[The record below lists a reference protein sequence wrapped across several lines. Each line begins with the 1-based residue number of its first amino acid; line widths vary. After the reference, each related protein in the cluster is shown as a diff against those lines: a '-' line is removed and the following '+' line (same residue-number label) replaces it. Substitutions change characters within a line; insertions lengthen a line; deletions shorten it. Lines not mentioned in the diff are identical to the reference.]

1 MSHAAYTPK
10 NWETT
15 MFPKTIHAMT
25 RALGL
30 AIAMSGLGSASVRAQ
45 QVPTGLPPDT
55 ATTSRKSASLSP
67 GRARGLV
74 GRAAAAAASAAKS
87 VKQSEAKQDVAQA
100 ALVAVAKANPGPVML
115 QEVLRMQERDHARAA
130 AAQAARQAQANAA
143 MATATAQM
151 SAGMA
156 AIAQQ
161 VQSTSRPSIAAP
173 SGPVESDSA
182 MTAARAEYTRLAAR
196 AASGDRRAAQQ
207 LERFQREMSAA
218 APTLSALP
226 ASEQQAAYDAALRNA
241 LACATSGKACR
252 TR

>member
-1 MSHAAYTPK
+1 
-10 NWETT
+10 
-15 MFPKTIHAMT
+15 MFPKTIHART

-30 AIAMSGLGSASVRAQ
+30 AIAMSGLGSSAVRAQ
-45 QVPTGLPPDT
+45 QLPTGLPQDT
-55 ATTSRKSASLSP
+55 ATAARKRASLAP

-87 VKQSEAKQDVAQA
+87 VKQSEAKQDMAQA
-100 ALVAVAKANPGPVML
+100 ALVAVGKANPGTLML

-151 SAGMA
+151 AAGMA

-161 VQSTSRPSIAAP
+161 AQTTSRPSIPAP
-173 SGPVESDSA
+173 NGPVESDSA
-182 MTAARAEYTRLAAR
+182 MAAARAEYTRR
-196 AASGDRRAAQQ
+196 
-207 LERFQREMSAA
+207 
-218 APTLSALP
+218 
-226 ASEQQAAYDAALRNA
+226 A
-241 LACATSGKACR
+241 LACTTSGKACR

>member
-1 MSHAAYTPK
+1 MSHAAYTPE

-15 MFPKTIHAMT
+15 MFPKTIHART

-30 AIAMSGLGSASVRAQ
+30 AIAMFGLSGANVRAQ
-45 QVPTGLPPDT
+45 QVSTAVSQDT
-55 ATTSRKSASLSP
+55 TTTARRSASLSP
-67 GRARGLV
+67 GHARGLV

-100 ALVAVAKANPGPVML
+100 ALVAVGKANPGTLML
-115 QEVLRMQERDHARAA
+115 HQVLRMQERDHARATD
-130 AAQAARQAQANAA
+130 AQAARQAQANAA

-161 VQSTSRPSIAAP
+161 VQSTSSPSIAAP

-196 AASGDRRAAQQ
+196 AASGDRRAAHQ
-207 LERFQREMSAA
+207 LERFQREMSAS
-218 APTLSALP
+218 APTVNALS
-226 ASEQQAAYDAALRNA
+226 ASEQQAAYDAALRDA

>member
-1 MSHAAYTPK
+1 LLKYTPE
-10 NWETT
+10 NWETM
-15 MFPKTIHAMT
+15 MFPKTIHART
-25 RALGL
+25 RALAL

-45 QVPTGLPPDT
+45 QLPTELPQDT
-55 ATTSRKSASLSP
+55 TRTARKSASRSAEH
-67 GRARGLV
+67 ARGLV

-87 VKQSEAKQDVAQA
+87 VKQSEAKQDAAQA
-100 ALVAVAKANPGPVML
+100 ALVVVGKANPGTLML
-115 QEVLRMQERDHARAA
+115 HEVLRMQERDHARAA
-130 AAQAARQAQANAA
+130 AAQAARQAQANAV

-161 VQSTSRPSIAAP
+161 VQSTSGPSIAAP
-173 SGPVESDSA
+173 NGPVESDSA
-182 MTAARAEYTRLAAR
+182 LAASRAEYTRLAAR
-196 AASGDRRAAQQ
+196 AASGDRRAAHQ

-218 APTLSALP
+218 APTLNALP
-226 ASEQQAAYDAALRNA
+226 ASAQQAAYDAAVSDA

>member
-1 MSHAAYTPK
+1 
-10 NWETT
+10 
-15 MFPKTIHAMT
+15 MFPKTIHART

-30 AIAMSGLGSASVRAQ
+30 AIAMSGLGGAAVRAQ
-45 QVPTGLPPDT
+45 QLPTVLPQDT
-55 ATTSRKSASLSP
+55 ATTAHKSAPSP

-100 ALVAVAKANPGPVML
+100 ALVAVAKANPGTLML
-115 QEVLRMQERDHARAA
+115 HEVLRMQERDHARAA
-130 AAQAARQAQANAA
+130 AAQAARQAQSNAA
-143 MATATAQM
+143 MATATALM

-161 VQSTSRPSIAAP
+161 VQSTSRSSIAAP
-173 SGPVESDSA
+173 NGPVESHSSMA
-182 MTAARAEYTRLAAR
+182 TVRTEYTRLAAR
-196 AASGDRRAAQQ
+196 AASGDRRAAHQ

-218 APTLSALP
+218 APSLNALP
-226 ASEQQAAYDAALRNA
+226 GSEQQAAYDAALRDA